1 MTQQA
6 DIKEMLLRSKAAAQK
21 EMDLILAADPLSWEY
36 FHDRLY
42 NFILE
47 KYMLKPEDDTVSS
60 FHELTELSLSRS
72 MKISRELV
80 RDFDLAKGCHGA
92 SSTAAKKVLLFM
104 AMQKSLG
111 IEFDAKKT
119 AELVTTEQLIR
130 LAWDTMLSTPGWS
143 GRLCGTP
150 AVNQSSNAVK
160 AKT

>member
-1 MTQQA
+1 MAQQT

-21 EMDLILAADPLSWEY
+21 EMDLILAAEPLNWSF

-42 NFILE
+42 GFILE
-47 KYMLKPEDDTVSS
+47 KYMLRPEDDTVSS

-104 AMQKSLG
+104 AMQKALG

-130 LAWDTMLSTPGWS
+130 LVWDTMNQTPEWN
-143 GRLCGTP
+143 GRLCGVP
-150 AVNQSSNAVK
+150 DACAASAG
-160 AKT
+160 